1 MATQYAI
8 DAVFRIIDNASA
20 PMRSI
25 SQQGDVAAHAM
36 KKAELRMNAIGN
48 AAKTAVKGAAVGA
61 FAALGVGIA
70 SATKQYIEFDQAITS
85 SGALFKD
92 LDSTSESFGA
102 SMEALGKTARGVAAI
117 TEFNAV
123 DTAGALTKMAYA
135 GMTSETAME
144 LLAGTTDLATAAGT
158 DLTTAVDIAT
168 DALGA
173 FNLDA
178 TAGNLQRVS
187 DVMAKT
193 ASTANTSLTDMF
205 EAIKY
210 AGPGFTAA
218 GQSAETLSAAIG
230 ALANAGIKGSSAGT
244 ALQAVF
250 TELAKGKKQDILAGY
265 GISIADAEGNFLNL
279 YDIISQI
286 EEKTASMS
294 GVEKST
300 FLDSVFGVRGGK
312 AMNIILAQGA
322 EAMKAY
328 EATLKSS
335 AGAAAQMAAV
345 MRGSIA
351 NQINV
356 LKSGLTELGFKFVE
370 AFKNQGSEA
379 LQNLI
384 TYVQNFDP
392 APLIA
397 TLTTAFDV
405 LGNIVG
411 AIWNMKE
418 FLIPLIAGIEAYKVA
433 MMGITSF
440 LQIVEV
446 IKGLSGAMAGLN
458 AVMLANPVTLIAA
471 GVAAFVAILAALYP
485 HVENIK
491 VSLEGL
497 WEKLN
502 NNPLGRFLA
511 TALLPAHNAIMG
523 IVNTLDA
530 FKNGGFVAG
539 IAAIGK
545 AILANIA
552 SPIQAVLNMISNIPG
567 VGKWAKAANDKMNAW
582 FFDAGNQT
590 VVEKIN
596 PVIENKNGN
605 APTVDAPVTQ
615 GDRMAYSREES
626 VSDVNLN
633 VAMAPGLTGSVSG
646 KAPGVSFTTTSSGS
660 FGR

>member
-102 SMEALGKTARGVAAI
+102 SMKALGKTARGVAAV

-168 DALGA
+168 DVLGA
-173 FNLDA
+173 MNLES
-178 TAGNLQRVS
+178 TANNLQRVS

-193 ASTANTSLTDMF
+193 ASTSNTSLEFMF
-205 EAIKY
+205 ETIKY
-210 AGPGFTAA
+210 AGPAFTTA
-218 GQSAETLSAAIG
+218 GQSIETLSAALG
-230 ALANAGIKGSSAGT
+230 VMANAGIKSTQAGT
-244 ALQAVF
+244 TLRSVF
-250 TELAKGKKQDILAGY
+250 ASLAKNQKVLEGMGVQIQDT
-265 GISIADAEGNFLNL
+265 EGNFLNFFEIMGGIKAVT
-279 YDIISQI
+279 DQMGS
-286 EEKTASMS
+286 
-294 GVEKST
+294 VEKIDFIQSIFGKNAGPGISAILTKST
-300 FLDSVFGVRGGK
+300 EELK
-312 AMNIILAQGA
+312 L
-322 EAMKAY
+322 Y
-328 EATLKSS
+328 ESQLINS

-646 KAPGVSFTTTSSGS
+646 KAPGVSFTTTSSGN
-660 FGR
+660 FGK